1 MSSETPAQ
9 ASNTTAPEKV
19 FVPIPKA
26 GPGQGY
32 QAPKNYQQPAVDAV
46 SRVIVGLLCLSL
58 PVVPAGLIVLLL
70 ATDLNARNT
79 LLWLFIPLGVFV
91 TGIGVLVALGI
102 WREAVGSA
110 GGGWYER
117 EPS

>member
-1 MSSETPAQ
+1 MSSNTPAT
-9 ASNTTAPEKV
+9 ASDTTAPEKV

-32 QAPKNYQQPAVDAV
+32 AAPKNYEHPGLQAI
-46 SRVIVGLLCLSL
+46 SKLIITLLCLSL

-70 ATDLNARNT
+70 VTDANARDT

-91 TGIGVLVALGI
+91 VGIAVFVAIGI
-102 WREAVGSA
+102 WREAVGTA

-117 EPS
+117 VPR